1 MFVNI
6 YFLFQTFFEIHNFTF
21 VLFFSNKEI
30 LQTQTHGEHFQNFD
44 LLCHKVRKLF
54 QYPPLSIW
62 LHPVKRNVT
71 IGRDNK
77 KEKKWKQMNKYEW
90 KMHSMKIIYY
100 KNFFSCFVTQEENNV
115 TNYKYEK

>member
-1 MFVNI
+1 MFVII
-6 YFLFQTFFEIHNFTF
+6 YFLFQTFFEIYNFTF

-71 IGRDNK
+71 IGRRDNK

-100 KNFFSCFVTQEENNV
+100 KNFFFFLFCDSRRKQCN
-115 TNYKYEK
+115 KL